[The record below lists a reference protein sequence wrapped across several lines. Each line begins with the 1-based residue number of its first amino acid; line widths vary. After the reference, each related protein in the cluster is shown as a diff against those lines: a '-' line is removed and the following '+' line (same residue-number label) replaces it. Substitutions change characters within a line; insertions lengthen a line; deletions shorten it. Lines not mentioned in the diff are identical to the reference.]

1 MKHDKIGSATNLADC
16 GMIERRGSSRKRSA
30 VANYDHALGI
40 HALCEDAVAHVI
52 AQHDD
57 SRSSAQSC
65 TVEAFPKGNPT
76 SRTDN
81 VAAESH
87 VWVKVTDV
95 IDKRNALHSSDHRA
109 DDAVK
114 GWVGHGKNEVGLDK
128 HGARNSQ
135 SGVGKIVGH
144 AAAHLMTRIGGG
156 AHTLDCEIA
165 RDAATKKSKRIAF
178 VWIVRWTPSQNGDL
192 VALGQGIGDHCGDF
206 RGRGSIRGKIFV
218 EQ

>member
-144 AAAHLMTRIGGG
+144 AAA
-156 AHTLDCEIA
+156 
-165 RDAATKKSKRIAF
+165 KNSKRIAF
-178 VWIVRWTPSQNGDL
+178 VWIVRWTPSPNGDL
-192 VALGQGIGDHCGDF
+192 VALGQGIGDPCGDF